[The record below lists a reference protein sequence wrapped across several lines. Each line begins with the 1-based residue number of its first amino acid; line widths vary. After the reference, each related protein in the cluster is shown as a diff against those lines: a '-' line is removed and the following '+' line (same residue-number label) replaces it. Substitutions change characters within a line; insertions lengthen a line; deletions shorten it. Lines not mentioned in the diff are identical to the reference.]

1 MIGTE
6 RKKGFGSSFAT
17 SARFF
22 FRRLWDIVPVQ
33 TCVFKNQFDGTNE
46 STDFQSHK
54 SKKRRR
60 LKIDSQHLSRQLKK
74 TKMISITGHRSSKKP
89 VIFTSIL
96 DWIIYNMDFWQCGKK
111 VYCRQITCWPGF
123 KKGVENCS
131 FRLRCYLPLL
141 NIAAVDSKIKSL

>member
-1 MIGTE
+1 MIGTK

-54 SKKRRR
+54 GKNQRGP
-60 LKIDSQHLSRQLKK
+60 KIYFN
-74 TKMISITGHRSSKKP
+74 
-89 VIFTSIL
+89 IFHGSYASIL
-96 DWIIYNMDFWQCGKK
+96 DFWQCGKK
-111 VYCRQITCWPGF
+111 Y
-123 KKGVENCS
+123 
-131 FRLRCYLPLL
+131 
-141 NIAAVDSKIKSL
+141 IADR